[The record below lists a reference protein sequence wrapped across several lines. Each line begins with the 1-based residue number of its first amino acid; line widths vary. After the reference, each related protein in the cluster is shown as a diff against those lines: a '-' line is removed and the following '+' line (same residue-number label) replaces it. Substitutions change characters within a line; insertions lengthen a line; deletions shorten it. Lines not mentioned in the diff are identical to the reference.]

1 MSAPTRLRRET
12 GPVAADH
19 TIDQRWAD
27 YSMAE
32 HAHWDALYARMMDI
46 LPGRAC
52 QAFMDAA
59 AALKLSDGGIPD
71 FEVLSE
77 RLEARTDWRVV
88 GIPGLVPD
96 KAFF

>member
-1 MSAPTRLRRET
+1 
-12 GPVAADH
+12 
-19 TIDQRWAD
+19 
-27 YSMAE
+27 MAE